1 MHTRPRL
8 VVFNIILNLL
18 KPSQKGQGKCL
29 TEKKTKTLCVFT
41 QHFIAFH
48 FRKEMI
54 LDKAAKESKS
64 L

>member
-1 MHTRPRL
+1 ML
-8 VVFNIILNLL
+8 FNIILNLL

-29 TEKKTKTLCVFT
+29 TEKNPKTLYVFT
-41 QHFIAFH
+41 QHFNAFH

-54 LDKAAKESKS
+54 LDKAGKESKS